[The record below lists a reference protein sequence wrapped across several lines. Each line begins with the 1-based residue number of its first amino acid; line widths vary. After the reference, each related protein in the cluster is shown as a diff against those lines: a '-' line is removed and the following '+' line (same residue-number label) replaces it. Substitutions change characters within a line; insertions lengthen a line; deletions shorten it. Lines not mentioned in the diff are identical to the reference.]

1 MKSHSLEEKYLGKR
15 YTTGNLAFQ
24 VFRVT
29 PVTNYFA
36 KLEFQLLDAGYF
48 SSCLLTFGSDEL
60 EQGLSSGQIWV
71 EPVLDAEKVMVEN
84 NFDLDQ

>member
-1 MKSHSLEEKYLGKR
+1 MKPHPLEEKYLGKR
-15 YTTGNLAFQ
+15 YTTGNLSFQ

-29 PVTNYFA
+29 PVTNHFA
-36 KLEFQLLDAGYF
+36 KLEFQLLNAGYF

-60 EQGLSSGQIWV
+60 EQGLISGQIWV
-71 EPVLDAEKVMVEN
+71 EPTLDVETIMIEN